1 MFFECHAHIRK
12 MNIVLWEFSEF
23 ENHAVLGSIFSVGAE
38 TVKICSCI
46 CTGESSFK
54 DTSQKPGTVS
64 WILSRRW
71 EEYACL

>member
-1 MFFECHAHIRK
+1 V
-12 MNIVLWEFSEF
+12 NQLYWV
-23 ENHAVLGSIFSVGAE
+23 VYFSVGAE
-38 TVKICSCI
+38 TVMLPFG
-46 CTGESSFK
+46 TGDSSFK